1 MTHQPTFTG
10 SSTQFA
16 QSLVCSLRL
25 LTQLETVMLEE
36 ARVIA
41 TRKPD
46 ALQHVVTQKSA
57 LVVALEAETAKQ
69 KQWVESAQLPFS
81 NSGVAQFFTQFE
93 NAQSLNE
100 QWGQLR
106 EIGMRCDQLNRANAR
121 LIEHD
126 RKRIA
131 TLLRILKGDDT
142 ASTTYTPQG
151 RTASASSRSRTLIH
165 A

>member
-1 MTHQPTFTG
+1 MTHHSPITDAAA
-10 SSTQFA
+10 QFA
-16 QSLVCSLRL
+16 QSLLCSLQL
-25 LTQLETVMLEE
+25 LAQLEAVMLDE

-41 TRKPD
+41 THNPD
-46 ALQHVVTQKSA
+46 ALQRVVTNKSA
-57 LVVALEAETAKQ
+57 LVMALEAETVKQ

-81 NSGVAQFFTQFE
+81 NAGVAQFFTQFE

-131 TLLRILKGDDT
+131 TLLRILKGDDA

-151 RTASASSRSRTLIH
+151 RTASAGSRSRTLIH